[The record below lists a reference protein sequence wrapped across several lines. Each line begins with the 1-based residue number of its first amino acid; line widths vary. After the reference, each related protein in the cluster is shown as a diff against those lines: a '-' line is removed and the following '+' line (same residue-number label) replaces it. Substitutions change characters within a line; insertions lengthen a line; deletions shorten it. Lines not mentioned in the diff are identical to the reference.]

1 MSLTCVLEKDEAAI
15 ESSEYNATSVADVD
29 KRVKRRL
36 LMGNTF
42 LPLPL
47 LCSHFCL
54 YVCGGEVLFWSHLV
68 LVSFGF
74 GLAWF
79 FFKLTS
85 SVWKGHQFC

>member
-54 YVCGGEVLFWSHLV
+54 YVCGGRFSFGLIWFLV
-68 LVSFGF
+68 AFGF
-74 GLAWF
+74 GLPLVCF
-79 FFKLTS
+79 FLFYFILT
-85 SVWKGHQFC
+85 